1 MAVCFALMIE
11 FHSFFFVSSFN
22 KETQK
27 KITITNRIRFIM
39 LFRKKINNKYNKE
52 QQQKQHAILQ

>member
-11 FHSFFFVSSFN
+11 FHSFFFFVSSFN

-52 QQQKQHAILQ
+52 QQQK